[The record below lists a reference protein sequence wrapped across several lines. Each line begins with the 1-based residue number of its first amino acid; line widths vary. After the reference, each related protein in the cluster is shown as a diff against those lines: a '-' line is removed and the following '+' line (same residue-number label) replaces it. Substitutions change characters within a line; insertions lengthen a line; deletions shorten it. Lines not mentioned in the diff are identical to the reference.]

1 MTETQV
7 TYEAR
12 RHCKNCGLRVDG
24 ICTLKE
30 AEQIECL
37 SGDERTHWRLK
48 IESVNPG
55 TGHARTCRCDTCLEY
70 WERQQVEP
78 DRKVRPEVNG
88 ESVKDFNRNQEG
100 MPCDF
105 CSHHI
110 NSEPSFCVTCDPENS
125 NYDAYE
131 FGVESD
137 TIKKNNHDVD
147 VDEMVRGKAL
157 KKALEIINGERQD
170 SYGNPEDSFQLI
182 ADYWTCYLESVGA
195 GTGQMIKPRQ
205 VAEMMALF
213 KIARMSGQKTTAD
226 SYADCAG
233 YIGLAGDMI

>member
-1 MTETQV
+1 MTETQA
-7 TYEAR
+7 TYETG
-12 RHCKNCGLRVDG
+12 RHCKSCVYEYPCCDCMDG
-24 ICTLKE
+24 SKFR
-30 AEQIECL
+30 A
-37 SGDERTHWRLK
+37 K
-48 IESVNPG
+48 
-55 TGHARTCRCDTCLEY
+55 
-70 WERQQVEP
+70 
-78 DRKVRPEVNG
+78 
-88 ESVKDFNRNQEG
+88 
-100 MPCDF
+100 
-105 CSHHI
+105 
-110 NSEPSFCVTCDPENS
+110 
-125 NYDAYE
+125 
-131 FGVESD
+131 D

-226 SYADCAG
+226 NYADCAG
-233 YIGLAGDMI
+233 YIGIAGDML

>member
-1 MTETQV
+1 VQGFGEAAQCPENPEEYINPETF
-7 TYEAR
+7 
-12 RHCKNCGLRVDG
+12 
-24 ICTLKE
+24 
-30 AEQIECL
+30 
-37 SGDERTHWRLK
+37 
-48 IESVNPG
+48 
-55 TGHARTCRCDTCLEY
+55 HARTCRCDACVEY

-78 DRKVRPEVNG
+78 DRV
-88 ESVKDFNRNQEG
+88 
-100 MPCDF
+100 
-105 CSHHI
+105 
-110 NSEPSFCVTCDPENS
+110 
-125 NYDAYE
+125 
-131 FGVESD
+131 D